1 VRVLGINGS
10 PHRNGNTSV
19 MLGWVFEELGTEGIT
34 TEIFSLAGKPI
45 AGCIDCKKC
54 FASKDRRCG
63 ATGDALNEVI
73 AKLVEADG
81 VVIGAPTYFANVSG
95 TVKSLIER
103 VGMVNIAND
112 GMLKRK
118 VGAAAIVARRGGAI
132 DAFNAVNHL
141 FLHAQMIVPGSSYWN
156 MGYGWHGRDVENDA
170 EAEQTMRTLGRNI
183 AWLLKKTVDEASGG

>member
-1 VRVLGINGS
+1 MRVLGINGS

-19 MLGWVFEELGTEGIT
+19 MLGWVFEELEVEGIS

-45 AGCIDCKKC
+45 AGCIDCKRC
-54 FASKDRRCG
+54 FANKDKRCG
-63 ATGDALNEVI
+63 VTDDALNEVI

-112 GMLKRK
+112 WMLKRK

-170 EAEQTMRTLGRNI
+170 EAQQTMRTLGQNI
-183 AWLLKKTVDEASGG
+183 AWLLKRTASASET